1 MFRDNIEG
9 TVDFFAKYIYPG
21 RALQPEFQF
30 LAAKFSNAS
39 ITAAPEVHFTDKRRL
54 YVTWD
59 ATSESTLIHQIAI
72 YKWRTD
78 AWSLYKVLPTVED
91 MALQNTG
98 LELES
103 GHYAAT
109 LVDRFGRES
118 DRHFFK
124 V

>member
-9 TVDFFAKYIYPG
+9 TVDFFANYIYPG

-39 ITAAPEVHFTDKRRL
+39 ITVAPDVHFTDKGRL

-59 ATSESTLIHQIAI
+59 ATSESTLIYQIAI
-72 YKWRTD
+72 YKWMTN
-78 AWSLYKVLPTVED
+78 AWSLYEVLPTVGE
-91 MALQNTG
+91 MAFQITG
-98 LELES
+98 LELET
-103 GHYAAT
+103 GRYAAT

-118 DRHFFK
+118 DRNFFK